1 MWSTPMHTYF
11 ALSLFL
17 ANDSAYAQ
25 GPTATRPRLPIDP
38 PGLNDKTIAGTKA
51 APPAA
56 DSAAPLPCD
65 FRMGHQADARQPG
78 SGVQGLPV
86 GWRQHAGERYRRAL
100 KSAQDYNKKMAA
112 AGRRRRHG
120 ANGDRRRGNER
131 AAFGANP
138 AAPSN
143 LPR

>member
-1 MWSTPMHTYF
+1 MHTYF

-65 FRMGHQADARQPG
+65 FRVVIKLTPDNLVPAFKACLSDGDSTLANDTG
-78 SGVQGLPV
+78 
-86 GWRQHAGERYRRAL
+86 RAL
-100 KSAQDYNKKMAA
+100 KSAQDYNKKMAT